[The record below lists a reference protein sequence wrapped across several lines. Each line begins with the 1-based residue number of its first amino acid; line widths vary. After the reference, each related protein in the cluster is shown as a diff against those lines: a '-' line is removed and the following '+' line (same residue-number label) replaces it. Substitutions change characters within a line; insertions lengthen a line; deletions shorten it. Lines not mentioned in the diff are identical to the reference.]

1 MLLALASKLLGE
13 VAEWS
18 IALDL
23 KSSEPKGSEGSNPS
37 LSVQGFQVFQAC
49 LKGVQTFQ
57 ISYTNSL
64 YTSYR

>member
-1 MLLALASKLLGE
+1 MLPVHAGKQFGE

-37 LSVQGFQVFQAC
+37 LSV
-49 LKGVQTFQ
+49 
-57 ISYTNSL
+57 ISFRHYSVVSAIEL
-64 YTSYR
+64 LCRYSSYL